1 MEKFVKGEVLAVP
14 FPFSDLSDFK
24 RRPVLVIAT
33 PEGEDIIV
41 CQITSRQRNDN
52 YSVEITN
59 SDFERG
65 SLNLKSF
72 ARTQRIFTM
81 DKTNRNIFGRNTKNR
96 KNQSG

>member
-41 CQITSRQRNDN
+41 CQITPA
-52 YSVEITN
+52 
-59 SDFERG
+59 
-65 SLNLKSF
+65 K
-72 ARTQRIFTM
+72 
-81 DKTNRNIFGRNTKNR
+81 K
-96 KNQSG
+96 